1 MAFPKFD
8 SKTFRTAALGLTG
21 AVAAA
26 AMVVGPS
33 AAEDRKV
40 DPAPSFLAAE
50 IEHAA
55 GNQAEFTP
63 VVADTIQYPEMA
75 PLEAIEFSRGRVVLY
90 AGRDLFG
97 LSGVEAYLNEVGRP
111 ASIVYYNGADGPL
124 KVEDNEFAVFANG
137 DFGGI
142 YEQTHI
148 NNGIG
153 ADIELFARDNGVP
166 LQQAALNNDNLTAG
180 LN

>member
-8 SKTFRTAALGLTG
+8 SKTFRNAALGLTG

-63 VVADTIQYPEMA
+63 VVADTVQYPEMG
-75 PLEAIEFSRGRVVLY
+75 PLEVMEFSRGQVVLY
-90 AGRDLFG
+90 SGRDIENLR
-97 LSGVEAYLNEVGRP
+97 GVADYLNEVGRP
-111 ASIVYYNGADGPL
+111 ATIVYFNGEEGPL
-124 KVEDNEFAVFANG
+124 RIEPDQFAVFANG
-137 DFGGI
+137 NFGGL
-142 YEQTHI
+142 YGQFSVGR
-148 NNGIG
+148 GIG
-153 ADIELFARDNGVP
+153 ADIEVFARDNGVP
-166 LQQAALNNDNLTAG
+166 LQQAALNDRDLTAG
-180 LN
+180 LY